1 MSEEIVP
8 AGSGEIVPGGSN
20 GHGPGGHG
28 GLVNPNAP
36 GLPAHRLRRSD
47 VDPIAAKRAE
57 RQVARFFLLSMIA
70 MVGFVVAF
78 VVYPTPRRYITI
90 IPGVLDDVSASN
102 FYLGMTLAVALLGV
116 GIGAI
121 HWAKKLMSDVEIVE
135 LRHPSSSSREDLAE
149 FQDVFAEGVAGSGIM
164 DLPLI
169 RRTLLGAMALLPLPM
184 VLLLRDLGPLPR
196 TQLDHTSIRRG
207 VRLVNDG
214 TQAPLKPEDIPIGA
228 LVNVVPETLQAIE
241 DEAGTLNER
250 GKVGL
255 MIIRM
260 RPDQILAQ
268 QGKGWDVN
276 GILCF
281 SKVCTHVGCPLGLYE
296 QQTHHMLC
304 PCHQST
310 FDLADGGKV
319 IFGPAARHLPQLPIM
334 TNADGYLVAQSDFH
348 EPIGPSFWE
357 RSS

>member
-1 MSEEIVP
+1 MSEIV
-8 AGSGEIVPGGSN
+8 
-20 GHGPGGHG
+20 HG
-28 GLVNPNAP
+28 GDHAGGELVNPDAP
-36 GLPAHRLRRSD
+36 GLPAHHLRRTD

-57 RQVARFFLLSMIA
+57 RQVSLMFIVSILSII
-70 MVGFVVAF
+70 GFVVAF
-78 VVYPTPRRYITI
+78 VAYPTPRRYITI
-90 IPGVLDDVSASN
+90 IPGVLQDVSASN
-102 FYLGMTLAVALLGV
+102 FFLGLALALALLGL
-116 GIGAI
+116 GLGQI

-135 LRHPSSSSREDLAE
+135 LRHPAASSKADRDE
-149 FQDVFAEGVAGSGIM
+149 FQEVLGAGIESSGIK

-169 RRTLLGAMALLPLPM
+169 RRTLLGAMALLPIPI

-196 TQLDHTSIRRG
+196 TKLQHTSIRKG

-214 TQAPLKPEDIPIGA
+214 TQAPLRPQDIPIGG
-228 LVNVVPETLQAIE
+228 LVNVVPESLQQTE
-241 DEAGTLNER
+241 EEEGTLNER
-250 GKVGL
+250 GKVAL

-260 RPDQILAQ
+260 RPDQIIAQ
-268 QGKGWDVN
+268 QGKGWDVD

-310 FDLADGGKV
+310 FDLADAGRV
-319 IFGPAARHLPQLPIM
+319 IFGPASRNLPQLAIT
-334 TNADGYLVAQSDFH
+334 TNADGYLVAQGDFT

-357 RSS
+357 RS